1 VTRIITIEREYGCG
15 AAGIARE
22 LAARLDWKLWDQL
35 LTQEIARFAHCDQ
48 SEVKRR
54 EERRDPLYYR
64 LLKSFTLGSYE
75 GNSSVYPVET
85 LDADSIVKAS
95 KQVVEEAAAEGNCII
110 VGRGSQH
117 FLRNRDDTLR
127 FFLYG
132 SKEHK
137 IRRLISEGQKEVEAE
152 MLVDAVDR
160 ERAIFIRNY
169 FDADWPN
176 RSLYHAMVN
185 TDAGNETVIQAIL
198 SFLQGSDKGIGKIN
212 PEARSRD

>member
-185 TDAGNETVIQAIL
+185 TDAGNEN
-198 SFLQGSDKGIGKIN
+198 GDPGD
-212 PEARSRD
+212 PEFPPRIRQRDREIKP

>member
-1 VTRIITIEREYGCG
+1 MTRIITIEREYGCG

-198 SFLQGSDKGIGKIN
+198 SFLQGSDKGIGKLN